1 MDESFLELAPEDR
14 KEILQTLSVKLG
26 QAPAVLEKDVWV
38 CWALQQL
45 FAMPGGIPM
54 AFKGGTSLSKVF
66 NAIQRFSEDIDI
78 TLDYRALDS
87 GASPFKE
94 GISNSQLSK
103 LTKALREAVRKY
115 TYSVVAPHFQK
126 MIAQQFGDAA
136 YRMELSE
143 NGEQLHIYYRPLFSS
158 TNILDHIFIEFGG
171 RNAIEPSDKHIV
183 RPYIAP
189 ELPSLRFPEA
199 SVQVLSGAR
208 TFWEKATLIHVVCN
222 KASPDNLDRWSRHW
236 SDLAVLADHQIG
248 KDAIAD
254 RELLADVVKHK
265 SAFYRTGD
273 VSYGPCCKGGL
284 QLVPGTEVLSLLEA
298 DFRTMLA
305 DGMFYGEQ
313 PVFREIIVRLTMLQ
327 KEINK
332 TFA

>member
-1 MDESFLELAPEDR
+1 M
-14 KEILQTLSVKLG
+14 
-26 QAPAVLEKDVWV
+26 
-38 CWALQQL
+38 
-45 FAMPGGIPM
+45 
-54 AFKGGTSLSKVF
+54 
-66 NAIQRFSEDIDI
+66 
-78 TLDYRALDS
+78 
-87 GASPFKE
+87 
-94 GISNSQLSK
+94 
-103 LTKALREAVRKY
+103 
-115 TYSVVAPHFQK
+115 
-126 MIAQQFGDAA
+126 
-136 YRMELSE
+136 
-143 NGEQLHIYYRPLFSS
+143 
-158 TNILDHIFIEFGG
+158 
-171 RNAIEPSDKHIV
+171 
-183 RPYIAP
+183 
-189 ELPSLRFPEA
+189 
-199 SVQVLSGAR
+199 QVLSGAR